1 MIDLKAEMSEFFAA
15 ECLAAENL
23 VDVVH
28 VITVLLSYSLLLKN
42 VKVHVGLIAKI
53 YDWQDAETLLFEM
66 IGVNKPIRASME
78 MEKSM
83 FTEEKT
89 NAEVLIGAY
98 YFTELIQKIKQMS
111 LNYVSMKRFWFNV
124 L

>member
-1 MIDLKAEMSEFFAA
+1 
-15 ECLAAENL
+15 
-23 VDVVH
+23 
-28 VITVLLSYSLLLKN
+28 
-42 VKVHVGLIAKI
+42 
-53 YDWQDAETLLFEM
+53 M

-111 LNYVSMKRFWFNV
+111 LKLCFNEKV
-124 L
+124 LVQCLMNALKQ

>member
-1 MIDLKAEMSEFFAA
+1 
-15 ECLAAENL
+15 
-23 VDVVH
+23 
-28 VITVLLSYSLLLKN
+28 
-42 VKVHVGLIAKI
+42 
-53 YDWQDAETLLFEM
+53 M
-66 IGVNKPIRASME
+66 IGVNKSIRASME

>member
-1 MIDLKAEMSEFFAA
+1 
-15 ECLAAENL
+15 
-23 VDVVH
+23 
-28 VITVLLSYSLLLKN
+28 
-42 VKVHVGLIAKI
+42 
-53 YDWQDAETLLFEM
+53 
-66 IGVNKPIRASME
+66 ME

-124 L
+124 LWML

>member
-1 MIDLKAEMSEFFAA
+1 MSEFFAA
-15 ECLAAENL
+15 ECLAADNL

-53 YDWQDAETLLFEM
+53 YDWRDAEILITE